1 MKSAENIEQRIKQN
15 KSNAE
20 ISPPM
25 DRRILADSIAAMKS
39 ARPTTDEVHPHPIR
53 RYIMHSKMSKYAAA
67 AVILIAAFLSLT
79 VWNSPIST
87 VYAIEQTIA
96 ALHSVRFIHMR
107 QINPQHEEE
116 PMLIWA
122 EFFENGQ
129 PKQIRMNLPEWA
141 GSGDG
146 AKEIVWEN
154 NAATVWFKKKNGFV
168 RVPEKRMADEI
179 LKIVQEQDP
188 KTYVQN
194 LLDAQKNGKVEIQI
208 EQPSDKGKPIS
219 VTAIHL
225 PDRASKLVLY
235 VDQSTQ
241 LPLSGETYT
250 LKDGD
255 YVLANIG
262 EFYDYNQ
269 PIDPA
274 MFTFDNIPDDVM
286 LVDQTKNQI
295 GLIQGTMTNDEVAVE
310 VVRQF
315 WKAIIDKDYAKASQ
329 MYEGIPA
336 AKLEQGFGKLENYKI
351 EIVSVGP
358 VRPHPNP
365 KTRGVIVPC
374 TIKMEING
382 EIAEQTF
389 DRIGVRQVY
398 NQPGRWTIF
407 GGL

>member
-1 MKSAENIEQRIKQN
+1 MNPEKNIETQLEQLAQAIPSGSSFVDGIMSRLETSSDNVQQKP
-15 KSNAE
+15 K
-20 ISPPM
+20 PTFV
-25 DRRILADSIAAMKS
+25 RRLVMKN
-39 ARPTTDEVHPHPIR
+39 TF
-53 RYIMHSKMSKYAAA
+53 KFAAA
-67 AVILIAAFLSLT
+67 AIVLIAALLSLT
-79 VWNSPIST
+79 LLDKT
-87 VYAIEQTIA
+87 VAPAYALEQTIQA
-96 ALHSVRFIHMR
+96 CHSVRFIHLR
-107 QINPQHEEE
+107 QINPQHKEE
-116 PMLIWA
+116 PILIWA

-141 GSGDG
+141 GSEDG

-154 NAATVWFKKKNGFV
+154 NAATVWFKKKQGFV

-188 KTYVQN
+188 KTYVKN

-208 EQPSDKGKPIS
+208 EQPTDKAEPIR

-235 VDQSTQ
+235 IDQSTQ
-241 LPLSGETYT
+241 LPLNGETYT

-274 MFTFDNIPDDVM
+274 MFAFDNVPEDIM

-295 GLIQGTMTNDEVAVE
+295 GLIQGTMTNNEVAIE
-310 VVRQF
+310 VVRRF
-315 WKAIIDKDYAKASQ
+315 WQAIIDKDYAKASQ

-358 VRPHPNP
+358 VQPHPNP

-374 TIKMEING
+374 TIKMEVNG
-382 EIAEQTF
+382 EIVEQTF